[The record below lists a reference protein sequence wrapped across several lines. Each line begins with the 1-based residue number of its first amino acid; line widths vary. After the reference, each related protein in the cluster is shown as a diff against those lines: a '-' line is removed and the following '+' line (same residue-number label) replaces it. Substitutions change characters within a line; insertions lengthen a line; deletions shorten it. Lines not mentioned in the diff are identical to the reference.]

1 MIRGT
6 TPTHIFNLP
15 ISTEII
21 KDLRITY
28 TQFRRTVIEK
38 NLKAVTLDE
47 KSIRLTLTQEE
58 TLQFRTSS
66 PVFLQMKVL
75 TSNGA
80 VLATKV
86 QELSID
92 EVLNE
97 EVLA

>member
-1 MIRGT
+1 MIPGT

-15 ISTEII
+15 ISTGII

-28 TQFRRTVIEK
+28 TQFRRTIIEK
-38 NLKAVTLDE
+38 DLNAVTLDE
-47 KSIRLTLTQEE
+47 KSIRLTLTQKE
-58 TLQFRTSS
+58 TLQFKPSS
-66 PVFLQMKVL
+66 PAFWQMKVL

-86 QELSID
+86 QELPID

-97 EVLA
+97 EVLG